1 MGENALKIAFG
12 AVVAIVS
19 AYLGGMDGILF
30 ALLGFVTVDYITG
43 VAAAVK
49 HKRLSSEVGFWGL
62 VRKVMILALVGIGNT
77 IDIHIVRTGNVFR
90 TAVALYYIGNE
101 GISILE
107 NCVELGMVVP
117 KKLRS
122 ILVQIR
128 DNGEEST
135 NERNEQ

>member
-62 VRKVMILALVGIGNT
+62 VRKVMILALVGIGNM

>member
-1 MGENALKIAFG
+1 MGENAFKIAFG

-62 VRKVMILALVGIGNT
+62 VRKVMILALVGIGNM